1 MNVMEH
7 VEGSI
12 SLDYFPRSMIL
23 SKDGFCITFFKLGI
37 DLKIISHHLLCELGN
52 PRVAAIEVGKL
63 GNMAAIAAILD
74 DIVS

>member
-1 MNVMEH
+1 MEH
-7 VEGSI
+7 VI
-12 SLDYFPRSMIL
+12 RLYLPRL
-23 SKDGFCITFFKLGI
+23 FSKKYDPRDGLCITFCKFGI
-37 DLKIISHHLLCELGN
+37 DLKIISYHLLCELGK

>member
-1 MNVMEH
+1 MLWN
-7 VEGSI
+7 I

-23 SKDGFCITFFKLGI
+23 SRDGFSMTFFKFGI
-37 DLKIISHHLLCELGN
+37 DLKIISHHLLCELGK